1 MDDERLSS
9 AEKNDSLKII
19 LKLPIIK
26 AEPQTDNL
34 FNLFSK
40 SGIVKD
46 ETGQ

>member
-1 MDDERLSS
+1 MKDCYQI
-9 AEKNDSLKII
+9 AEKAIPQKLF

-26 AEPQTDNL
+26 ADPQTDNL

-46 ETGQ
+46 